1 VSEWKHFSEV
11 DERMEPD
18 FMERLI
24 KLRKTINV
32 PLTVT
37 SSYRDREHNS
47 RIGGAVNSAHLLGRA
62 VDIKIAGENAY
73 TLVGLAVVSGFT
85 GIGVKQKGPYGG
97 RFIHLDDCEDC
108 ADRPRPRIWS
118 Y

>member
-1 VSEWKHFSEV
+1 MAEWEHFSEV
-11 DERMEPD
+11 DARMEPD

-32 PLTVT
+32 PLNVT
-37 SSYRDREHNS
+37 SSYRDREHNA
-47 RIGGAVNSAHLLGRA
+47 RIGGAANSAHLLGRA
-62 VDIKIAGENAY
+62 VDIKIAGADAY
-73 TLVGLAVVSGFT
+73 TLVGLAVTMGFT
-85 GIGVKQKGPYGG
+85 GIGVKQKGAYGG

-108 ADRPRPRIWS
+108 ADRPRNRIWS